1 MMTEETQTVGKTAAV
16 GYQIGV
22 RRTLPCGEEALW
34 SLLLSPEGQTIWLGG
49 AIELED
55 GARYT
60 LDNGTTGQVKVYKPW
75 SHIRLTWQPHGWARP
90 STVQVR
96 VAAASRG
103 TTLSFHQD
111 QLADGAAR
119 SAMKAHWEGVIEQ
132 LAALL

>member
-1 MMTEETQTVGKTAAV
+1 MAEEVHMVGKTADV

-34 SLLLSPEGQTIWLGG
+34 SLLLSPEGQAIWLGG
-49 AIELED
+49 TIELEA

-60 LDNGTTGQVKVYKPW
+60 LDDGTAGQVNVFKSW
-75 SHIRLTWQPHGWARP
+75 SHLRLTWQPQGWARP

-96 VAAASRG
+96 VMAASRG

-111 QLADGAAR
+111 HLADGDAR
-119 SAMKAHWEGVIEQ
+119 KAMKARWAGVIER